1 LGFGTVLALSGVA
14 TRSSEVDS
22 GYYAAYSGLL
32 ARTQALD
39 SAASNLS
46 NSSTTGFRA
55 EREYFRSAVV
65 GPHALESQL
74 NRTVNDFGVLG
85 GSHLDFGQGALAPTG
100 NPLDAAIEGEGFFAI
115 QTKQGVR
122 YTRDGSFT
130 RAANG
135 TLTTAHGEPVL
146 NSAGKPIRLP
156 TGEVSIGIDG
166 VVSVAGATAG
176 RIGVFTFLSSATLT
190 PEGVNRYAAAPGD
203 SPQLASSALHGGSLE
218 SSNQDT
224 IRGSL
229 QMIVVQRQAELMQRA
244 LSIFHT
250 EFDKSASEDLP
261 RA

>member
-1 LGFGTVLALSGVA
+1 
-14 TRSSEVDS
+14 VDS

-46 NSSTTGFRA
+46 NASTTGFRA
-55 EREYFRSAVV
+55 EREYFRSAIT

-85 GSHLDFGQGALAPTG
+85 GNHLDLGQGALAPTG

-122 YTRDGSFT
+122 YTRDGSFA
-130 RAANG
+130 RAADG
-135 TLTTAHGEPVL
+135 TLTTTHGEPVL
-146 NSAGKPIRLP
+146 NTAGKPIRLP
-156 TGEVSIGIDG
+156 AGEVSIGTDG
-166 VVSVAGATAG
+166 VVSVSGGSAG
-176 RIGVFTFLSSATLT
+176 RIGVFTFPATVTLT
-190 PEGVNRYAAAPGD
+190 AEGVNRYVAPSGVTA
-203 SPQLASSALHGGSLE
+203 QLSSAALHQGSLE

-224 IRGSL
+224 IQGSL
-229 QMIVVQRQAELMQRA
+229 QMIVVQRQAEMMQKA

-261 RA
+261 RV